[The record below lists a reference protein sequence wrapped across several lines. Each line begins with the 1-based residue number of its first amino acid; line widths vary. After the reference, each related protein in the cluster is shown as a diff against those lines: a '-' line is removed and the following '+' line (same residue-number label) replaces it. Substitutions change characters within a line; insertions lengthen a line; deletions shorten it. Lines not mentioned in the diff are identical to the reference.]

1 MLAEVLIKN
10 LVSQMSSNVLK
21 IIVRAVFNK
30 YIKYISSRG
39 DTRNANLYASVIRN
53 QFSAELNQA
62 ASALRCCLNENFYD
76 LAIRRLDFLSYRL
89 FFIWPCITRS
99 LFKAAGHVH
108 HGSLHSADDKRP
120 TNTRV
125 CYRTISLIGICQV
138 WAEQPAFLVPKKS
151 KNSRT
156 SCSS

>member
-1 MLAEVLIKN
+1 MLAEVLIEN

-76 LAIRRLDFLSYRL
+76 LAIRRLDFLSRRL

-108 HGSLHSADDKRP
+108 HGSLHSADDKRHQHACVLSDDFADRHLSSVSRA
-120 TNTRV
+120 TS
-125 CYRTISLIGICQV
+125 ISR
-138 WAEQPAFLVPKKS
+138 S
-151 KNSRT
+151 KEI
-156 SCSS
+156 